1 MKAPM
6 APDYYDRIFSQ
17 VDDYKAH
24 YTHSRYFVL
33 WTQVIQYLR
42 SVQGPRIL
50 EIGCGPGQFANY
62 LYDQGF
68 RDYHGFDFSPGAVEA
83 ARKTVPLPFEVGD
96 AMDKNSFRHDYN
108 VAIVLEVLEHVTDDL
123 GVLAN
128 LRKGTPVIFSLP
140 TFDDEAHVRFFRSP
154 QEIVNRYNEL
164 IDIQHMVMIH
174 QWFVC
179 LGVVRSAGPRRPV
192 PCDSKDI
199 LAHVQRTLLGANLWA
214 DVT

>member
-24 YTHSRYFVL
+24 YTQSRYFVL

-42 SVQGPRIL
+42 SVEHPRIL

-68 RDYHGFDFSPGAVEA
+68 RDYHGFDFSPGAIEA
-83 ARKTVPLPFEVGD
+83 ARKAVPLPFEVGD
-96 AMDKNSFRHDYN
+96 AMNKDSFRHDYN

-128 LRKGTPVIFSLP
+128 LRRGTPVIFSLP
-140 TFDDEAHVRFFRSP
+140 TFDDEAHVRFFTSA
-154 QEIVNRYNEL
+154 QDIVNRYNAL
-164 IDIQHMVMIH
+164 IDIKHLVMIQH
-174 QWFVC
+174 WFVC
-179 LGVVRSAGPRRPV
+179 LGVVRTPGQKAAI

-199 LAHVQRTLLGANLWA
+199 LSRVQRKLLPADLWA
-214 DVT
+214 TA